1 MRKGRVRL
9 KLLLCLLLSSSAAC
23 HAVELKIS
31 AEALERTLK
40 TQLFVTGGRY
50 YMQGNAHTACYA
62 YAQDPTVTFVKD
74 RIVVKVHAHA
84 RLGTPV
90 GGSCVGVS
98 FNPPASVS
106 LVPVAEGET
115 IGFKDARIEQ
125 VSDSRELNFLL
136 KPFLS
141 HKIPSSLKVNAA
153 TILRELLAKSRE
165 TTGYVFSLEQLTIES
180 MQVVGDSLIVQLA
193 GSISVK

>member
-1 MRKGRVRL
+1 MRL
-9 KLLLCLLLSSSAAC
+9 KLLLGLLLSASTAC

-40 TQLFVTGGRY
+40 TQLFVTDGRY
-50 YMQGNAHTACYA
+50 YMQGSPHTACYA
-62 YAQDPTVTFVKD
+62 YAQDPTITFVKD

-84 RLGTPV
+84 RLGTSV

-153 TILRELLAKSRE
+153 NILRELLAKSRE
-165 TTGYVFSLEQLTIES
+165 TTGYAFSLEQLTVES
-180 MQVVGDSLIVQLA
+180 MQVVGESLVVQLA
-193 GSISVK
+193 GSVSVK

>member
-1 MRKGRVRL
+1 MRL
-9 KLLLCLLLSSSAAC
+9 KSLLFLLLSSSVVC

-40 TQLFVTGGRY
+40 TQLFTTDGRY

-74 RIVVKVHAHA
+74 RIVVKVHTHA
-84 RLGTPV
+84 RLGTSV
-90 GGSCVGVS
+90 GGSCVGVN

-115 IGFKDARIEQ
+115 IGFKDARVEQ

-136 KPFLS
+136 RPFLS
-141 HKIPSSLKVNAA
+141 HKIPSSLSVNAA
-153 TILRELLAKSRE
+153 TILRELLTRSRE
-165 TTGYVFSLEQLTIES
+165 TTGYAFSLEQLTIES
-180 MQVVGDSLIVQLA
+180 MQVVGDSLVVQLA
-193 GSISVK
+193 GSVSVK

>member
-1 MRKGRVRL
+1 MRL
-9 KLLLCLLLSSSAAC
+9 KLLLCLLLSASTAC
-23 HAVELKIS
+23 RAVELKIS

-40 TQLFVTGGRY
+40 TQLFTTDGRY

-74 RIVVKVHAHA
+74 RIVVRVHAHA
-84 RLGTPV
+84 RLGTSV
-90 GGSCVGVS
+90 SGSCIGVT

-106 LVPVAEGET
+106 LVPVAESET

-136 KPFLS
+136 RPFLS

-165 TTGYVFSLEQLTIES
+165 ATGYAFSLEQLTVES
-180 MQVVGDSLIVQLA
+180 MQVVGDSLVVQLA
-193 GSISVK
+193 GSVSVK